1 MKRPIRFFIVLIV
14 IGVGVY
20 TAAYMSTINEVTI
33 TVTDKERIVE
43 NHSSSGVD
51 SKYLV
56 FTEDEVYENTDNM
69 IFGKFKSSKLQGSL
83 KVDST
88 YNVKVVG
95 WRIGIFSSYKNI
107 IKIVE

>member
-1 MKRPIRFFIVLIV
+1 MKKIIIIVVLLIV
-14 IGVGVY
+14 GYFV
-20 TAAYMSTINEVTI
+20 AYFSTVQEVTI

-43 NHSSSGVD
+43 SHGSSGVD

-56 FTEDEVYENTDNM
+56 FTEDEVYENTDNF
-69 IFGKFKSSKLQGSL
+69 IFGKFRSSKLQGQF

-95 WRIGIFSSYKNI
+95 WRVGILSSYKNI